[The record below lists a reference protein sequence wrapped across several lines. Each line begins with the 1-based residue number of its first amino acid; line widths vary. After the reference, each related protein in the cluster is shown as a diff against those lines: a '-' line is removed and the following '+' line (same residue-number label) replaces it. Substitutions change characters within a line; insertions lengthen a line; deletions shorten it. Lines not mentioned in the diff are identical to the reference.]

1 MKFLQFA
8 SIVGKLKKVPRAG
21 WLRVMVKDSESVV
34 EHSYRLA
41 MLAMFLAP
49 ELDLDQLKAVKL
61 ALIHDLA
68 ESEIGDIVTQIG
80 GKTLPNLSD
89 KVTKENNAMSYIARS
104 VGKEELHSLFT
115 EYEESVTPEARI
127 VRQLD
132 KLEMAIQAQEY
143 EVEQEL
149 DLEEF
154 FISARQ
160 DITHGKLK
168 MILEELEKKRH
179 EK

>member
-1 MKFLQFA
+1 
-8 SIVGKLKKVPRAG
+8 
-21 WLRVMVKDSESVV
+21 MVKNSESVA

-49 ELDLDQLKAVKL
+49 ELDIDQMKAVKL

-80 GKTLPNLSD
+80 GKTLPNLSA
-89 KVTKENNAMSYIARS
+89 KLVKEKNAMSYIARS
-104 VGKEELHSLFT
+104 VGRDEIRSLFD
-115 EYEESVTPEARI
+115 EYEENVTQEVQI

-154 FISARQ
+154 FVSARQ
-160 DITHGKLK
+160 DITHEKLK
-168 MILEELEKKRH
+168 KILQELETKRY
-179 EK
+179 ER